1 MVNDIEILLDS
12 LGISD
17 FDKEQSPVQNTS
29 DTDSNG
35 SEEVQQT
42 ESNIDQ
48 EGNIVTDNSELL
60 PQPITTIESEE
71 SIHAVEFSEDDIQD
85 ILAGNSDGTQIVTDE
100 PSSEEPVE
108 QPISIA
114 TAPREPQEDT
124 IDNHEVTAQPLIP
137 ENSPTFAINDSTA
150 RFSGTE
156 WFTEIKKKRVV
167 LAGLGGIGSWLALI
181 VVRCGISKIVLYD
194 DDTVE
199 TVNMAGQLYGVND
212 VGALKAQ
219 VVYKTLRDYSPFVL
233 IDALPSKYKHDSIA
247 WDIMMCGF
255 DNMAARK
262 TFFYSWK
269 RHVEELPE
277 EKRKNCFY
285 QDGRLSIDTFQ
296 ILSIQGDDKYNMERY
311 EKEFLFSDSEAE
323 EAVCSMKQTTYMA
336 SMIASMMGNIF
347 VNWVAQGNDPIVPYK
362 IPFFVQYE
370 AQHMLFK
377 MEE

>member
-17 FDKEQSPVQNTS
+17 SNEEQPSVQNTS
-29 DTDSNG
+29 DIDING
-35 SEEVQQT
+35 SEEVQQA

-48 EGNIVTDNSELL
+48 EGNIITDNSELL
-60 PQPITTIESEE
+60 LQPTNIEAGE

-85 ILAGNSDGTQIVTDE
+85 ILAGNNDNTQIVTDE
-100 PSSEEPVE
+100 PSLEDPVE

-114 TAPREPQEDT
+114 TVPREPQENT
-124 IDNHEVTAQPLIP
+124 IDNNHEMTVQPLIP

-156 WFTEIKKKRVV
+156 WFTEIKKKKVI
-167 LAGLGGIGSWLALI
+167 LAGLGGIGSWLAL
-181 VVRCGISKIVLYD
+181 VVARCGISTIFLYD

-199 TVNMAGQLYGVND
+199 TVNMSGQLYGIND
-212 VGALKAQ
+212 VGALKAR
-219 VVYKTLRDYSPFVL
+219 VVYRTIHDYSPFTTINVT
-233 IDALPSKYKHDSIA
+233 PSKYKHDSIA